1 MENSRWEFRSPVT
14 KTTAG
19 ISAKIYLY
27 HHSPKYIFISP
38 KYIFISPKYI
48 FISPKYIYITIHHH
62 QQHNPKTPALCD
74 EASIR
79 LITNMQELHFPCFFL
94 VKTKVFDAF
103 ELLVQCCVRPDLG
116 YSLDLKWVCLVE
128 KFISL
133 TRRALQSFE
142 SSCSVGMVVV
152 TVIVIPPLG
161 LWDKKSIKTECHF
174 DRFRLIHLFPKQG

>member
-1 MENSRWEFRSPVT
+1 MGIKGDYWGLNGSMENSRWEFRSPVT

-79 LITNMQELHFPCFFL
+79 LITNMQELHFPCFLFSQNKCFWCIWITGPML
-94 VKTKVFDAF
+94 CKTWSEVLFRF
-103 ELLVQCCVRPDLG
+103 EV
-116 YSLDLKWVCLVE
+116 SLSGRKIYFSDQKDSS
-128 KFISL
+128 KFWIIL
-133 TRRALQSFE
+133 F
-142 SSCSVGMVVV
+142 CWNGGGHCNCN
-152 TVIVIPPLG
+152 PPSRIMG
-161 LWDKKSIKTECHF
+161 
-174 DRFRLIHLFPKQG
+174 